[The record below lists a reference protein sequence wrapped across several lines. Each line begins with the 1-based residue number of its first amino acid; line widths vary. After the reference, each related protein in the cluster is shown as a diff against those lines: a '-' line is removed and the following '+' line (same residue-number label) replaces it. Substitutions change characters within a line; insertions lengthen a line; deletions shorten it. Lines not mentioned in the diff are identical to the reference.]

1 MSGGSLLGICSV
13 GAALLG
19 TWLISR
25 QLSFE
30 KVQKLREYVT
40 SFNDRYDKIIARIPL
55 TVLLDND
62 DKPLKEYGSNAL
74 EIERAIY
81 DYFALCEEELYLIV
95 ERSNRKGFRGEG
107 RQALKVWETAKDDW
121 VGGMR
126 ANCNLVLFI
135 ECKDDF
141 ETRYENGSKGMTRG
155 KQFNRLNRL
164 LKDKDY
170 LD

>member
-81 DYFALCEEELYLIV
+81 DYFALCEEELDLIV
-95 ERSNRKGFRGEG
+95 ER
-107 RQALKVWETAKDDW
+107 
-121 VGGMR
+121 
-126 ANCNLVLFI
+126 
-135 ECKDDF
+135 
-141 ETRYENGSKGMTRG
+141 
-155 KQFNRLNRL
+155 
-164 LKDKDY
+164 
-170 LD
+170 

>member
-40 SFNDRYDKIIARIPL
+40 SFNDRYDKIVARNPL

-62 DKPLKEYGSNAL
+62 DKPLNEYGSNAL

-81 DYFALCEEELYLIV
+81 DYFALSEEELDLIS
-95 ERSNRKGFRGEG
+95 ERSKRRGFWRERG
-107 RQALKVWETAKDDW
+107 QAAKVWQTAQNDW
-121 VGGMR
+121 VVGMR
-126 ANCNLVLFI
+126 ATCNLVLFT
-135 ECKDDF
+135 ECKNKF
-141 ETRYENGSKGMTRG
+141 ETRYRNGARG
-155 KQFNRLNRL
+155 IDQVSLFDRLNRL